1 MISAETLITVTV
13 VSTLGMLSPGPDF
26 FLVIKNAVRY
36 PRKAAMMT
44 VCGIN
49 CAIAVHM
56 TYCIAGLALVITT
69 TPWLFN
75 LLKYAGAA
83 YLAWI
88 GIQAL
93 RSHGDR
99 LINSMDSATREIV
112 SHKSAFLQGFLCNLL
127 NPKATLFFL
136 SAFTVYLGADSTL
149 IDKSIIGFIILILAV
164 IYWPILVL
172 AVQHPA
178 VMRVLHR
185 IQGPIDKVL
194 GVVLLALSIK
204 VAFL

>member
-1 MISAETLITVTV
+1 MISPETLVTVTV

-36 PRKAAMMT
+36 PRRAAMMT
-44 VCGIN
+44 VAGIC

-56 TYCIAGLALVITT
+56 TYCIAGLALVIKT
-69 TPWLFN
+69 TPWLYN

-93 RSHGDR
+93 RASGGR
-99 LINSMDSATREIV
+99 LIDSMDTAGRESV

-149 IDKSIIGFIILILAV
+149 TDKSLIGFIILILAV
-164 IYWPILVL
+164 VYWPLVML
-172 AVQHPA
+172 AVQHPT
-178 VMRVLHR
+178 VMRTLQRV
-185 IQGPIDKVL
+185 QGTIDKVL
-194 GVVLLALSIK
+194 GVVLVALAVK
-204 VAFL
+204 VAFW